1 MYGDHPGNDRW
12 TPRWMG
18 VTIVDSVDDPPG
30 DWRWPFR
37 PWLTLLWKVGD
48 QSLDVTIFWRMPPL
62 NPLPGWHKIWTAPK
76 LSLHHG
82 SQHLLTPRMCLTLFL
97 LTPLFMDSQDS
108 INATLVNRYLVFP
121 ILTSWLSS
129 KTFPP
134 PHTLLFQLQPIK
146 FYWFICIAWSDT
158 QTQVLIEL
166 SIKYSISVN
175 TFNPSLPIIER
186 QELPALH
193 KIRFGAFFR
202 IQYTQALVSNYPRP
216 LWVTFFK
223 ESIVT

>member
-1 MYGDHPGNDRW
+1 MEIVVEHHGMIGACPTDVWWPSWEHPGEWGWPSLRGWMTPLVIEGDHLDHGWPSLERW
-12 TPRWMG
+12 VISLWMLKSF
-18 VTIVDSVDDPPG
+18 DLCHPS
-30 DWRWPFR
+30 
-37 PWLTLLWKVGD
+37 
-48 QSLDVTIFWRMPPL
+48 L
-62 NPLPGWHKIWTAPK
+62 NPLPGWHRIWTAPK
-76 LSLHHG
+76 
-82 SQHLLTPRMCLTLFL
+82 HLLTPRMCLTLFL

-108 INATLVNRYLVFP
+108 INATLVNHYLVFP

-166 SIKYSISVN
+166 FIKYSISVN

-202 IQYTQALVSNYPRP
+202 
-216 LWVTFFK
+216 F
-223 ESIVT
+223 